1 MSKTSLDGSG
11 FPARRPLYYYI
22 TDRVRL
28 RDISLACCMRRAIR
42 WGVDFIQIR
51 EKDLDDRALFELTR
65 RAVALA
71 RGSGCRILVN
81 GRADIALAAGAHG
94 VHLPSKG
101 LQASDIR
108 KWVRNSFL
116 VGVSVHTIPEIR
128 RACAQGADYLLLG
141 HIFPTES
148 KLGFGPPLGLHRL
161 QKACAAASVPV
172 LGLGGIKPEL
182 IRPVLDKGAAG
193 VAGIGLFQD
202 SKSLPPGIDS
212 SCTSQ

>member
-1 MSKTSLDGSG
+1 MSKTSRDGSG

-22 TDRVRL
+22 TDRTRL
-28 RDISLACCMRRAIR
+28 PDISLAGSISRAIH
-42 WGVDFIQIR
+42 WGADFIQIR

-71 RGSGCRILVN
+71 RGSNCRILVN
-81 GRADIALAAGAHG
+81 GRADIAAAAGAHG

-101 LQASDIR
+101 LQISDIQ
-108 KWVRNSFL
+108 KWVRRGFL

-128 RACAQGADYLLLG
+128 RACAQGAHYLLLG

-148 KLGFGPPLGLHRL
+148 KLAFGPPLGLNRL
-161 QKACAAASVPV
+161 QKACVAASVPV
-172 LGLGGIKPEL
+172 LGLGGIKTEL
-182 IRPVLDKGAAG
+182 IQSVLDRGAAG

-202 SKSLPPGIDS
+202 SGLFSKI
-212 SCTSQ
+212 